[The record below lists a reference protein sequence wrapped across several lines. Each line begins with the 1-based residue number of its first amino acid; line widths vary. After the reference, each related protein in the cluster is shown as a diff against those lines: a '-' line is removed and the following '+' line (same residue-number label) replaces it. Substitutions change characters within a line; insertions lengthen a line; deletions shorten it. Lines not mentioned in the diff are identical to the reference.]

1 MNLADRKEGDVLV
14 LLLEGRLDGTTT
26 PEFQEKLLGFIAAGE
41 STIVLDCSQ
50 LSFVS
55 SVGLRSLILAAKK
68 LKAGSG
74 TMVLAS
80 MADMIKEVFEIAGF
94 LTIFPIHDSV
104 EDAVNGL

>member
-1 MNLADRKEGDVLV
+1 M
-14 LLLEGRLDGTTT
+14 
-26 PEFQEKLLGFIAAGE
+26 
-41 STIVLDCSQ
+41 
-50 LSFVS
+50 S